1 LVAADSGCREGAV
14 WGGGRILRNA
24 EDPQE
29 EVVVLLE
36 WDSLQSARRCMES
49 ATLRRKFEEAGVI
62 ADPNPIHPTS

>member
-1 LVAADSGCREGAV
+1 M
-14 WGGGRILRNA
+14 RNA
-24 EDPQE
+24 EDPQEE